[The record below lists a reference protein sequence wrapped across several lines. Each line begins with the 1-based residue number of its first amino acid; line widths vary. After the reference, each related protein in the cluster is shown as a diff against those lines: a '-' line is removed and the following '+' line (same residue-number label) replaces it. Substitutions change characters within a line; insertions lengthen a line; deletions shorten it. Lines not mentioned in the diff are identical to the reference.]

1 METGI
6 HELTAAY
13 ALDALDVD
21 DRASYEAHLSGC
33 DRCRD
38 ELAAFWE
45 TTEALAVATAGP
57 APREELRARILEAAR
72 AERQTVV
79 PFEPRNRRLVP
90 ALGAVAAIAAAAAI
104 GIGLYA
110 VNVSNDLDDAQSAL
124 VDHRAGAGGACR
136 SGLAR
141 RRAGRGRRHGSWSA
155 ANGDAVLVLDTVE
168 PAPSGKTYEA
178 WIIEGDARPPGRA
191 CSPAADG
198 QDVVLIDGT
207 VAPGAVVAVT
217 VESAGGVDAP
227 TTQPIVASEPRL
239 RAVAERCER
248 LTIGHRVVPI
258 PTVHSFG

>member
-13 ALDALDVD
+13 ALDALDAD
-21 DRASYEAHLSGC
+21 DRASYEAHLPGC
-33 DRCRD
+33 GRCRD

-57 APREELRARILEAAR
+57 APREELRARILESAR

-79 PFEPRNRRLVP
+79 PFEPRHRRLVP
-90 ALGAVAAIAAAAAI
+90 VLGAAAAIAAAAAI

-110 VNVSNDLDDAQSAL
+110 VSVSNDLDEAQSAL
-124 VDHRAGAGGACR
+124 VESQRAQAV
-136 SGLAR
+136 LADPGSR
-141 RRAGRGRRHGSWSA
+141 DVALAEGDGRLVVG

-178 WIIEGDARPPGRA
+178 WIIEGDAPRPAGLFPG
-191 CSPAADG
+191 SDG

-217 VESAGGVDAP
+217 VESAGGSDAP
-227 TTQPIVASEPRL
+227 TTPPIVASNP
-239 RAVAERCER
+239 A
-248 LTIGHRVVPI
+248 
-258 PTVHSFG
+258 